1 MRGWRT
7 IHVAEF
13 ALLLVGVALLGYF
26 CWDQASARWEQHQA
40 EAELERSIE
49 ERAAEPPT
57 QERPRPAQGE
67 TIGKVEIPRLNIS
80 AVVKS
85 GVDDKTLKRAVGHV
99 PYTSLPGEPGNV
111 GIAAHRDTYFRNL
124 KGVRKGDVIRMVTP
138 EATYEYAVD
147 STKIVTPKNVEVL
160 DPTKDNYITL
170 VTCYPF
176 NYVGSAPKRFIV
188 HARQVAGV
196 PAEEARATGRDR
208 RVAATRD
215 ARYSRRLPVPS
226 SGG

>member
-7 IHVAEF
+7 NYIAEF
-13 ALLLVGVALLGYF
+13 TLLLIGVALLGYF

-40 EAELERSIE
+40 EAELERSIRE
-49 ERAAEPPT
+49 EPAPEEST
-57 QERPRPAQGE
+57 QKRPRPAQGE
-67 TIGKVEIPRLNIS
+67 TIGKVEIPRLKIS

-85 GVDDKTLKRAVGHV
+85 GVDNKTLKRAVGHV
-99 PYTSLPGEPGNV
+99 PYTPLPGEPGNV

-124 KGVRKGDVIRMVTP
+124 KGVRKGDVIRLVTP

-160 DPTKDNYITL
+160 DPTEENYITL

-188 HARQVAGV
+188 HARQINGV
-196 PAEEARATGRDR
+196 PAEESRAPGRDQ

-215 ARYSRRLPVPS
+215 ARL
-226 SGG
+226 